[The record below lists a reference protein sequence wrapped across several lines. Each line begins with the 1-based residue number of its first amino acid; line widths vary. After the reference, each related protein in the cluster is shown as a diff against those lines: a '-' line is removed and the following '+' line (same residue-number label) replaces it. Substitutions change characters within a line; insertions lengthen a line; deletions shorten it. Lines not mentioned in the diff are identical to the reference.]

1 MNGGRGERRRRR
13 RIERRGRGNRR
24 RRRRKP
30 DRSEGN
36 EGLVVWRVIRRQRQ
50 GNSRLEILEW
60 NTMEHNE
67 YIEREGRFVDDLEG
81 RLDGD
86 GQIRDQNV
94 QRNQLDRSFAFLQ
107 LHALRSL
114 LIRRDLDSLR
124 VFEAPQRDLQN
135 IHVHFA
141 AAGVQLRGPHRW
153 NYAARHDRSGEI
165 VQRVVQRE
173 LNGVRQRD
181 HGLDLEGQKLRLDLA
196 EMRFPRFPDRFEQL
210 VRGRSHALRF
220 IDLL

>member
-1 MNGGRGERRRRR
+1 M
-13 RIERRGRGNRR
+13 
-24 RRRRKP
+24 
-30 DRSEGN
+30 
-36 EGLVVWRVIRRQRQ
+36 
-50 GNSRLEILEW
+50 
-60 NTMEHNE
+60 E

-181 HGLDLEGQKLRLDLA
+181 HGLDLESQKLRLDLA